1 MFNYEEMVHWLC
13 RAPHLEAP
21 GSRRT
26 LKQGGVLMCGV
37 LMCLSNPGV
46 QKALL
51 LFDPAFLVFLHN
63 ALNLSRLLT

>member
-1 MFNYEEMVHWLC
+1 
-13 RAPHLEAP
+13 
-21 GSRRT
+21 
-26 LKQGGVLMCGV
+26 MCGV